1 MITGLTT
8 ISAVLFIAMAI
19 IALTLW
25 LRVAQLER
33 AMCVCAEGLTK
44 LLDEK
49 IEEEKKAKKEK
60 GNNDE
65 ERAEGNRSI

>member
-1 MITGLTT
+1 MIIGLTT
-8 ISAVLFIAMAI
+8 ISAVLFIAMAV

-25 LRVAQLER
+25 LRITQLEK

-49 IEEEKKAKKEK
+49 IEEEQKAKKEK
-60 GNNDE
+60 CNNDE
-65 ERAEGNRSI
+65 EGTEGTRSI